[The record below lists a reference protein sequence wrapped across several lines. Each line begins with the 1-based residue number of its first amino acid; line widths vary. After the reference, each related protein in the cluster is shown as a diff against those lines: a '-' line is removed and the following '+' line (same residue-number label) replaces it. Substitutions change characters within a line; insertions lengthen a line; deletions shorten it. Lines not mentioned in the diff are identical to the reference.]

1 MTELSFPDAVAARC
15 EQSVSDVTRILSE
28 ARVPTSDSSGSPHR
42 LRVTRLAFTGQKVG
56 LLSDEIDFDRE
67 FTSGLWA
74 ISSER
79 NDAGKTSLLEIIMWC
94 LRGQPK
100 RLQDDVRN
108 WLDSVTLEGTVDD
121 EAFMVAF
128 ELADGIPTGTLT
140 CGSDTRPFA
149 SDAAFADAMSQFMM
163 ERLGF
168 EAFTL
173 WVDGQGTA
181 THQWPSYSTV
191 LYLPREAEGAVI
203 GDIPG
208 SGVAQRLVQ
217 LFVGIRWARTYSACQ
232 AALREAQAQAAGV
245 KAEQDTIQKVATST
259 INAKR
264 AELETIKMKMAALPR
279 GLPSDEEIAEARSN
293 WVALIADAGSAADSQ
308 READHN
314 ARAARRRATRGRK
327 QLTDHSEAAL
337 ARRLFHGL
345 DPSRCPRCS
354 TDIGPDRKQAET
366 LTHSCA
372 VCDRVL
378 DLDLDVE
385 IDESPIDHEE
395 ADEIETVDDL
405 QELVADLEAV
415 ATSEEE
421 RAARLAEEASDL
433 TERVAAA
440 EALVETYSQQ
450 ATRVEERRAL
460 ETDAAALAAVIAEFE
475 NLADDVPDQSEAQ
488 PEDAG
493 RMEVLQAALDEAK
506 DRRQDGFSEVVDDVN
521 AAILELARRF
531 GFATL
536 EAAKLNM
543 AAQLRLVKGGT
554 NTSFSHQTPGEKL
567 RLRIAVVVALLRVAH
582 NFGVGR
588 HPGLLLIDSI
598 GAEET
603 EPGDLAEFMRELES
617 VTSELGIQTIVA
629 SARPEILT
637 HVPPNQQVAVTGDG
651 YLW

>member
-1 MTELSFPDAVAARC
+1 MTDLSFPDAVAARC
-15 EQSVSDVTRILSE
+15 EQSVSDVIPILSE

-42 LRVTRLAFTGQKVG
+42 LRVTRLAFTGQKAG
-56 LLSDEIDFDRE
+56 LLSDEIDFDCE

-100 RLQDDVRN
+100 RLQDDVKS
-108 WLDSVTLEGTVDD
+108 WLDSVALEGTVDD

-128 ELADGIPTGTLT
+128 ELADGIPTGTLV
-140 CGSDTRPFA
+140 CGSETRPFA
-149 SDAAFADAMSQFMM
+149 SDAAFKDTMSQFMM

-168 EAFTL
+168 DAFTL

-203 GDIPG
+203 GDMSG

-232 AALREAQAQAAGV
+232 AALREAQAEGI
-245 KAEQDTIQKVATST
+245 KAEQDAIQKVATST
-259 INAKR
+259 IKARK
-264 AELETIKMKMAALPR
+264 AELDTIKIKMAALPR
-279 GLPSDEEIAEARSN
+279 GLPSDEDIAEARSN
-293 WVALIADAGSAADSQ
+293 WVALIADAGNVADSQ
-308 READHN
+308 SEADRD
-314 ARAARRRATRGRK
+314 ARAARRRATRDRK
-327 QLTDHSEAAL
+327 RLTDYSEAAL

-345 DPSRCPRCS
+345 DPSKCPRCS
-354 TDIGPDRKQAET
+354 TEIGPDRKQAEK
-366 LTHSCA
+366 LAHSCA
-372 VCDRVL
+372 VCDREL

-385 IDESPIDHEE
+385 IDESPIEYEE

-405 QELVADLEAV
+405 QKLAADLEAV

-421 RAARLAEEASDL
+421 RAARLAKQASDL
-433 TERVAAA
+433 MEPVAAA

-460 ETDAAALAAVIAEFE
+460 EAEAAALAAVITEFE
-475 NLADDVPDQSEAQ
+475 HLANDVPDEPEAQ
-488 PEDAG
+488 PEDAV
-493 RMEVLQAALDEAK
+493 RVEVLQAALDEAK
-506 DRRQDGFSEVVDDVN
+506 DRRRDGFSEVEDKVN

-554 NTSFSHQTPGEKL
+554 KTSFSRQTPGEKL

-582 NFGVGR
+582 NFGIGR

-629 SARPEILT
+629 SARREILT
-637 HVPPNQQVAVTGDG
+637 HVPPEQQVTVTGDE